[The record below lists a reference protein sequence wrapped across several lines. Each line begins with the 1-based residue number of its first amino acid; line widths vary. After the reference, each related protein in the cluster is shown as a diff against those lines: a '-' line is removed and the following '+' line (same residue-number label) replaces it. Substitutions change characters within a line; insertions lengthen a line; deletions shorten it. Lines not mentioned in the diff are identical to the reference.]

1 MQVSN
6 PFKSYHFSE
15 QIHSHDFILQMKNEE
30 ELKNRIKMLE
40 IEKEVNQQT
49 QESEDKKKIQELE
62 GELAKIKDD
71 KVCFYR

>member
-1 MQVSN
+1 
-6 PFKSYHFSE
+6 
-15 QIHSHDFILQMKNEE
+15 MKNEE
-30 ELKNRIKMLE
+30 ELNNKIKILE
-40 IEKEVNQQT
+40 IEKQVNQQT